1 MNHMD
6 VAVAISEKN
15 GIILTMV
22 GKRQT
27 YLQSGRALEF
37 HMVVHSLV
45 KNCLVLA
52 LGKEHQK
59 WRQTRWSPEFHNVV
73 HSLVKNCLVWTM
85 MDEHQKLP
93 PHEIGSKSGHL
104 STQFSKELPCVDHG

>member
-6 VAVAISEKN
+6 VAIPISVKN
-15 GIILTMV
+15 CSILIMG
-22 GKRQT
+22 GKHQT
-27 YLQSGRALEF
+27 YLQSRRALEF
-37 HMVVHSLV
+37 DMVVDSLV

-52 LGKEHQK
+52 LGEEHQK
-59 WRQTRWSPEFHNVV
+59 WLQTRWSPEFHNVV

-85 MDEHQKLP
+85 LDEHQKLP

>member
-52 LGKEHQK
+52 LDQEHDNWLQTK
-59 WRQTRWSPEFHNVV
+59 WVPQIRRCSA
-73 HSLVKNCLVWTM
+73 
-85 MDEHQKLP
+85 KL
-93 PHEIGSKSGHL
+93 
-104 STQFSKELPCVDHG
+104 